1 MGDPCMQGAGKYASP
16 QPEACGVFLGGS
28 CNPTTWRQD
37 IAIPI
42 LEKAGCS
49 YYNPQVE
56 DWHEG
61 LIALEATAKAEAS
74 VLLFVIDSMTRA
86 LASMLEAAEFISSGR
101 HVVLVIQDIEMG
113 ARISGDVVSMNECKD
128 LNRARH
134 YLRDIYR
141 RHIGSNVTLCE
152 DIGGAVVQALQVAQC
167 VGRWH
172 SPKRCT
178 DHAQWLHKRKTSTC

>member
-1 MGDPCMQGAGKYASP
+1 
-16 QPEACGVFLGGS
+16 
-28 CNPTTWRQD
+28 
-37 IAIPI
+37 
-42 LEKAGCS
+42 
-49 YYNPQVE
+49 
-56 DWHEG
+56 
-61 LIALEATAKAEAS
+61 
-74 VLLFVIDSMTRA
+74 MTRA

-152 DIGGAVVQALQVAQC
+152 DINEAVSRAVLLAQMLL
-167 VGRWH
+167 
-172 SPKRCT
+172 PQKPTLKRVRSLIT
-178 DHAQWLHKRKTSTC
+178 DPQGLLPCMTMKRKASPTGINYDPCMQGAGKYASPQPEA